1 MRALVKLVT
10 AMLIGI
16 FGLLLVICAGS
27 IMLAIAIP
35 KFGRELGYH
44 QTLGG
49 QGPMTVVNVLPMLGF
64 ALMLLFVLAI
74 VVLAM
79 RMAGGEP
86 GRAKSKE
93 NADETRLIQE
103 LYHGLGR
110 MEQRVEALETLLLE
124 RSADPPLF
132 ARTAYREALRDKE

>member
-1 MRALVKLVT
+1 MRALVQLMLV
-10 AMLIGI
+10 MVIGFI
-16 FGLLLVICAGS
+16 GLLVVVA
-27 IMLAIAIP
+27 
-35 KFGRELGYH
+35 
-44 QTLGG
+44 LGG
-49 QGPMTVVNVLPMLGF
+49 ILLAVVIPDLGHSFGYRSGPDQDVI
-64 ALMLLFVLAI
+64 ALFIPIIAMVLLFLLAI

-79 RMAGGEP
+79 RMAGGGP

-124 RSADPPLF
+124 RSADPPRF

>member
-1 MRALVKLVT
+1 MRALVQLMLV
-10 AMLIGI
+10 MVIGFI
-16 FGLLLVICAGS
+16 GLLVVVA
-27 IMLAIAIP
+27 
-35 KFGRELGYH
+35 
-44 QTLGG
+44 LGG
-49 QGPMTVVNVLPMLGF
+49 ILLAVVIPDLGHSFGYRSGPDQDVI
-64 ALMLLFVLAI
+64 ALFIPIIAMVLLFLLAI

-79 RMAGGEP
+79 RMAGGGP